1 MTKGRSKMPKKMMW
15 RTRQSHVLRATG
27 MVVLLLGPGGCAGE
41 APKSSPTVT
50 QDQVR
55 SNADKTFE
63 KLKQEE
69 KNQAVDSGVVRY

>member
-1 MTKGRSKMPKKMMW
+1 MAEKARW
-15 RTRQSHVLRATG
+15 RTRYNHAMIAAGIGGVLLATG
-27 MVVLLLGPGGCAGE
+27 GCVGE
-41 APKSSPTVT
+41 APKSTQTVT

-69 KNQAVDSGVVRY
+69 KNRTVGSGAAPY